1 MSYRQAAEIISAAI
15 GKPLRFV
22 DESPD
27 EARARRVGE
36 GLPAASSRVL
46 SRSVP
51 ISAQAAKQSRSPAPS
66 RISPAGRRGPSPNS
80 LANMQPPSAL
90 D

>member
-27 EARARRVGE
+27 EPRARRVGE
-36 GLPAASSRVL
+36 GLP
-46 SRSVP
+46 
-51 ISAQAAKQSRSPAPS
+51 PAVVE
-66 RISPAGRRGPSPNS
+66 
-80 LANMQPPSAL
+80 SAL
-90 D
+90 AIAAYQRASGKTLTITSIVADLTGRPPRTVAEFAREYAAAFRG